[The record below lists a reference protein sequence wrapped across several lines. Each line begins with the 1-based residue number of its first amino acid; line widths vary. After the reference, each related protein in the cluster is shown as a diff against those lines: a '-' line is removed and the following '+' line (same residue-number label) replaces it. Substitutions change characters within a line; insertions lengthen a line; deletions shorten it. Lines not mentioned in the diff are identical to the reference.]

1 MAGVYEV
8 DLASCGPLRL
18 MVESRPARGLS
29 ALFYGLAALAVA
41 AFAWSW
47 LCQIDVVVAAPG
59 RLRPTSTPVNVALSV
74 DPGRAAGITGGRVA
88 EVVVR
93 AGDAVA
99 AGDVLARMDT
109 RALTL
114 EIDEFAGSIRHK
126 RAELALLVSLGERQS
141 EQTAAER
148 TRTEAEIEHASR
160 TVSRDARSRRID
172 LARTRTALGRVRER
186 EGELARLVEG
196 GHASRED
203 LDALRRE
210 RQGLEADARKLE
222 LGEVASVEVLR
233 RSIDVLER
241 SALVTHTDLE
251 VRQRALSQEIDRITG
266 DLRRRE
272 LALAE
277 ATLRAPIS
285 GVVTESNV
293 EVGSSLGASTVA
305 FVIAPDDGFVFEAV
319 VDSAD
324 AGHLE
329 VGMTAKVAIDTFD
342 AQKYGMIDGTV
353 AYVSPDS
360 AAAEEMGLRYLVKV
374 EVPASTIGMAGREAP
389 LRLGLGGRLR
399 VVVAHERILS
409 LLLSDLEDRLD
420 VEWSP

>member
-1 MAGVYEV
+1 LASVYEI

-29 ALFYGLAALAVA
+29 AMFFGLLALVLA

-47 LCQIDVVVAAPG
+47 LCEIDVVVAAPG
-59 RLRPTSTPVNVALSV
+59 RLRPTSAPVDVALAV

-88 EVVVR
+88 EVLVE
-93 AGDAVA
+93 AGDTVA
-99 AGDVLARMDT
+99 PGDVLARMDT
-109 RALTL
+109 RALGL
-114 EIDEFAGSIRHK
+114 EIEELVGSIRHK
-126 RAELALLVSLGERQS
+126 RAELALLVALGERQR

-148 TRTEAEIEHASR
+148 TRTEAEIQHASR

-172 LARTRTALGRVRER
+172 LSRTRTALSRVRER
-186 EGELARLVEG
+186 EVELERLVAA

-222 LGEVASVEVLR
+222 LGEVASVEVLQ

-241 SALVTHTDLE
+241 SAEVARTDLE
-251 VRQRALSQEIDRITG
+251 VRQRALGQEIDRLEG
-266 DLRRRE
+266 ERRRRL
-272 LALAE
+272 LALDE
-277 ATLRAPIS
+277 ATLRAPIA
-285 GVVTESNV
+285 GVVTARNV
-293 EVGSSLGASTVA
+293 EVGASLGASTVA
-305 FVIAPDDGFVFEAV
+305 FVIAPADGFVFEAI

-329 VGMTAKVAIDTFD
+329 VGMPARIAIDTFD
-342 AQKYGMIDGTV
+342 AQKYGMIEGTV

-360 AAAEEMGLRYLVKV
+360 AAAEQAGLRYLVKV
-374 EVPASTIGMAGREAP
+374 DVPASTIGIAGREAP

-399 VVVAHERILS
+399 VVVAHERISS